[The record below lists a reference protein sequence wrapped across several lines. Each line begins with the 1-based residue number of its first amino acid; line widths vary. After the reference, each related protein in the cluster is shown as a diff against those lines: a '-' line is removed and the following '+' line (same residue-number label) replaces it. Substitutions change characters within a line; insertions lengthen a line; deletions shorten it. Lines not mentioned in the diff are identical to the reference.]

1 MYEYAEMVASITHK
15 VEGKVTSVDT
25 PLTPN
30 LNDIFAYIDEH
41 SQVFLA
47 RLIEYLRRP
56 SISAY
61 GEGIREVAD
70 YVAAVMLQM
79 GLVVRVIPTSGWPMV
94 FGEYHVGR
102 GAPTVLLY
110 GHYDVQPPD
119 PLDEWL
125 SPPFEP
131 TLRNGRIYARGV
143 GDNKG
148 QHFAQLL
155 ALEAHLAC
163 RGTLPCNVKVLLEGE
178 EEVGSPHMPEFI
190 RAHRDELQS
199 DLVIISDGPVHEN
212 GQPTISFGV
221 RGVLDIELRTRGA
234 NRDLHSG
241 HWGGIVPNPLWT
253 LVHLLATMKNERG
266 EITID
271 GFYENVQPLTER
283 ERQALA
289 NLPIDVSEVKQSLGL
304 QHLDEPQERGYFERL
319 AVWPTLTING
329 IHGGYGGPGSK
340 TVLPHEAIAKCDIRL
355 VEAQT
360 VDEILAKVQAHVQ
373 RHAPEVS
380 VTSYG
385 GMDPSKTPLDSPF
398 TEPLRQAI
406 IAAQGTAPLFVPAK
420 GASLPTY
427 VFTKILG
434 LPAFGVPYANPDES
448 NHAPNENMEVA
459 RFFLGIKTG
468 AAMLSCLGTPQDA
481 AVKPQ
486 STLGR

>member
-1 MYEYAEMVASITHK
+1 M
-15 VEGKVTSVDT
+15 DT
-25 PLTPN
+25 PFAPN
-30 LNDIFAYIDEH
+30 LNDIFAHIDEH
-41 SQVFLA
+41 AQAFLA
-47 RLIEYLRRP
+47 RLIDYLRRP

-61 GEGIREVAD
+61 GEGIGEVAE
-70 YVAAVMLQM
+70 YIAGVMRQM
-79 GLVVRVIPTSGWPMV
+79 GLTVQIMPTNGWPMV
-94 FGEYHVGR
+94 FGEYTVR
-102 GAPTVLLY
+102 PGAPTVLLY

-119 PLDEWL
+119 PLEAWL

-131 TLRNGRIYARGV
+131 TIRDGRLFARGV

-148 QHFAQLL
+148 QHFAQLM
-155 ALEAHLAC
+155 ALESLLTC

-190 RAHRDELQS
+190 RMHRDVLQA
-199 DLVIISDGPVHEN
+199 DLVIVSDGPVHEN
-212 GQPTISFGV
+212 GQSTISYGV
-221 RGVLDIELRTRGA
+221 RGVLDIELRAQGA

-241 HWGGIVPNPLWT
+241 HWGGIVPDPLWT
-253 LVHLLATMKNERG
+253 LVHLLATMKNEHG

-271 GFYENVQPLTER
+271 GFYDNVQPLTEL

-289 NLPIDVSEVKQSLGL
+289 KLPINVDEIKQSLGL
-304 QHLDEPQERGYFERL
+304 QHLDAPQERDYFERL
-319 AVWPTLTING
+319 VAWPTLTING

-340 TVLPHEAIAKCDIRL
+340 TVLPREAIAKCDIRL

-360 VDEILAKVQAHVQ
+360 AEEILAKVKAHVQ

-406 IAAQGTAPLFVPAK
+406 IAAQGVAPLLVPAK
-420 GASLPTY
+420 GASLPNY
-427 VFTKILG
+427 VFTKTLG
-434 LPAFGVPYANPDES
+434 IPAFGVPYANVDES

-459 RFFLGIKTG
+459 RFFMGIKTG
-468 AAMLSCLGTPQDA
+468 AAMLSYVGAMPTR
-481 AVKPQ
+481 
-486 STLGR
+486 TL

>member
-1 MYEYAEMVASITHK
+1 M
-15 VEGKVTSVDT
+15 DT
-25 PLTPN
+25 PLIPN

-41 SQVFLA
+41 SQTFLS
-47 RLIEYLRRP
+47 RLIDYLRRP

-61 GEGIREVAD
+61 GEGIGEVAE
-70 YVAAVMLQM
+70 YIAGVMRQM
-79 GLVVRVIPTSGWPMV
+79 GLAVRIMPTNGWPMV
-94 FGEYHVGR
+94 FGEYNVR
-102 GAPTVLLY
+102 PGAPTVLLY

-119 PLDEWL
+119 PLDEWI

-131 TLRNGRIYARGV
+131 TIRNGRLYARGV

-148 QHFAQLL
+148 QHFAQLM
-155 ALEAHLAC
+155 ALETLLAC
-163 RGTLPCNVKVLLEGE
+163 RDTLPCNVKVLLEGE

-190 RAHRDELQS
+190 RAHHDELQA
-199 DLVIISDGPVHEN
+199 DLVIVSDGPVHEN
-212 GQPTISFGV
+212 GQSTISFGV
-221 RGVLDIELRTRGA
+221 RGVLDIELRARGA

-266 EITID
+266 EITIA
-271 GFYENVQPLTER
+271 GFYDNVQPLTEL

-289 NLPIDVSEVKQSLGL
+289 KLPIDVHEIKQSLDL
-304 QHLDEPQERGYFERL
+304 QRLDEPQERDYFERL
-319 AVWPTLTING
+319 AAWPTLTING

-360 VDEILAKVQAHVQ
+360 SEEILAKVKAHVQ

-385 GMDPSKTPLDSPF
+385 GMDPSKTSLDSPF
-398 TEPLRQAI
+398 AEPLRLAI
-406 IAAQGTAPLFVPAK
+406 IAAQGTAPLLVPAK
-420 GASLPTY
+420 GASLPNY
-427 VFTKILG
+427 VFTKTLG
-434 LPAFGVPYANPDES
+434 IPAFGVPYANHDES

-459 RFFLGIKTG
+459 RFFMGIKTG
-468 AAMLSCLGTPQDA
+468 AAMLSYLGTMSHTS
-481 AVKPQ
+481 Q
-486 STLGR
+486 S